1 MAAATHRVG
10 GGVKPMQE
18 RKQASLAEIWGKA
31 LQLLQERISGAAYRS
46 WLRSI
51 RPTRLQDN
59 ILTVTVPNQF
69 TKDLLE
75 ARYRNA
81 IEKVISEIIGEP
93 ISVQFCL
100 NAMQLGLPFGFAGE
114 NSGKAGGELPQEGSN
129 MDEKIQQSEETVA
142 NAQQNSE
149 VTANKPLE
157 KGIREHVL
165 SISTHCHSSESLD
178 NVITDFSSIPL
189 NPKYTFERFVVG
201 RSNSLSHAAAWSVA
215 HHPAEKYN
223 PLFIY
228 GGVGLGKTHLM
239 HAIGHKVREIYPH
252 LRVAY
257 VSGETFL
264 FHVVTA
270 IREDKTA
277 EFRRAYRSVDVW
289 LVDDVQFI
297 ASAERT
303 EVEFFHIFNELY
315 DTNRQIVICSDRPP
329 KELNLGEARLRSRFE
344 WGLITEITPPDLEH
358 RIAILQRKAQEENVN
373 LPEDVA
379 LFIAQSIQT
388 NIRVLEGALTRVI
401 AYASLIGKPIT
412 LEIAKESLRDYCDL
426 RQYSVELRHIFKVV
440 AEYFN
445 IAIDDLR
452 SAKRNRSLVQ
462 PRHIAMY
469 LARELTTESL
479 SDIGR
484 AFGKDHTSVLYAYEK
499 IREEIYTNQAV
510 ARLVD
515 ELKARVEHAAQLEA
529 LQQQRL

>member
-1 MAAATHRVG
+1 MLAQLFTAG
-10 GGVKPMQE
+10 GGVKRMQE
-18 RKQASLAEIWGKA
+18 RKQALLTEVWEKS
-31 LQLLQERISGAAYRS
+31 LQLLQERISGAAYKS

-51 RPTRLQDN
+51 RPTRLQGS

-75 ARYRNA
+75 ARYKNE
-81 IEKVISEIIGEP
+81 IEKAISEVVGE
-93 ISVQFCL
+93 SVSIQFCL
-100 NAMQLGLPFGFAGE
+100 STTQLGLPLNFSEE
-114 NSGKAGGELPQEGSN
+114 NSNNGVETPKQGESRME
-129 MDEKIQQSEETVA
+129 EKIQQNEEAVTKA
-142 NAQQNSE
+142 PQNPE
-149 VTANKPLE
+149 TTGGKPQE
-157 KGIREHVL
+157 KGIREHIL
-165 SISTHCHSSESLD
+165 SISTHCQSHELSDS
-178 NVITDFSSIPL
+178 IFTDFSSIPL

-358 RIAILQRKAQEENVN
+358 RIAILQRKAQEENVD

-412 LEIAKESLRDYCDL
+412 LEIAKEGLRDYCDL
-426 RQYSVELRHIFKVV
+426 RQYPIELRHIFKVV
-440 AEYFN
+440 AEHFN
-445 IAIDDLR
+445 ITIDDLR

-469 LARELTTESL
+469 LAREMTTESL

-499 IREEIYTNQAV
+499 IREEIYANQAI

-515 ELKARVEHAAQLEA
+515 ELKARVEHIAQLES

>member
-1 MAAATHRVG
+1 MEE
-10 GGVKPMQE
+10 E
-18 RKQASLAEIWGKA
+18 RGSLEEIWEKTIKM
-31 LQLLQERISGAAYRS
+31 LKNRISGAACKGCMR
-46 WLRSI
+46 LM
-51 RPTRLQDN
+51 RPARLQDN
-59 ILTVTVPNQF
+59 TLLVMVPNQF

-75 ARYRNA
+75 TRYKSA
-81 IEKVISEIIGEP
+81 IEEVVAEVLGMPIEI
-93 ISVQFCL
+93 QFCL
-100 NAMQLGLPFGFAGE
+100 KSTQLGLPLKFSDGGE
-114 NSGKAGGELPQEGSN
+114 EESGEKTQGEIKMEGKMEQIEEYGAEVSNDTKTPMHELSGKGLRGHILSVSIHSRP
-129 MDEKIQQSEETVA
+129 EE
-142 NAQQNSE
+142 
-149 VTANKPLE
+149 P
-157 KGIREHVL
+157 
-165 SISTHCHSSESLD
+165 
-178 NVITDFSSIPL
+178 FSDIPPEFSPIAL

-239 HAIGHKVREIYPH
+239 QAIGHKVGELYPN

-277 EFRRAYRSVDVW
+277 AFRRAYRSVDVW
-289 LVDDVQFI
+289 LVDDIQFI

-344 WGLITEITPPDLEH
+344 WGLITEISPPDLEH
-358 RIAILQRKAQEENVN
+358 RIAILQRKAQEENIN

-388 NIRVLEGALTRVI
+388 NIRALEGALTRVT
-401 AYASLIGKPIT
+401 AYASLVGKPIT
-412 LEIAKESLRDYCDL
+412 LEVVKEGLRDYCDR
-426 RQYSVELRHIFKVV
+426 RQYTIELRHIFKVV

-445 IAIDDLR
+445 IAIEDLK
-452 SAKRNRSLVQ
+452 STKRNKSLVQ

-479 SDIGR
+479 PDIGK
-484 AFGKDHTSVLYAYEK
+484 AFERDHTSVLYAYEK
-499 IREEIYTNQAV
+499 IREEIRSNQAI
-510 ARLVD
+510 AALVGD
-515 ELKARVEHAAQLEA
+515 LKSRVEHVAQIES
-529 LQQQRL
+529 LQQQKL

>member
-1 MAAATHRVG
+1 
-10 GGVKPMQE
+10 MQGRE
-18 RKQASLAEIWGKA
+18 QASLEEIWEKS
-31 LQLLQERISGAAYRS
+31 LKLLQERVSGAAYKSWMRS
-46 WLRSI
+46 M
-51 RPTRLQDN
+51 RPTRLQDS
-59 ILTVTVPNQF
+59 ILIITVPNQF

-75 ARYRNA
+75 SRYKDS
-81 IEKVISEIIGEP
+81 IEKAISEVIGRP
-93 ISVQFCL
+93 VSIQFCL
-100 NAMQLGLPFGFAGE
+100 GITQLELPLNFSGEDFGKKTEKLQREGMEMEEKNQQHEKTNDKTPQDFEAVVGRS
-114 NSGKAGGELPQEGSN
+114 SGKEL
-129 MDEKIQQSEETVA
+129 
-142 NAQQNSE
+142 
-149 VTANKPLE
+149 
-157 KGIREHVL
+157 REHVL
-165 SISTHCHSSESLD
+165 SISTHYHSNGSFD
-178 NVITDFSSIPL
+178 DIPTDFSSIPL

-239 HAIGHKVREIYPH
+239 HAIGHKVREIYPN

-277 EFRRAYRSVDVW
+277 EFRRTYRGVDVW
-289 LVDDVQFI
+289 LVDDIQFI

-358 RIAILQRKAQEENVN
+358 RIAILQRKAREENVN

-379 LFIAQSIQT
+379 LFMAQSIQT

-412 LEIAKESLRDYCDL
+412 LEIAREGLRDYCDL
-426 RQYSVELRHIFKVV
+426 RQYNIELRHILKVV
-440 AEYFN
+440 AEHFN
-445 IAIDDLR
+445 ITVEDLR

-469 LARELTTESL
+469 LAREMTTESL

-484 AFGKDHTSVLYAYEK
+484 AFGKDHTSVIYAYEK
-499 IREEIYTNQAV
+499 IREEIHTNQAA
-510 ARLVD
+510 ARLID
-515 ELKARVEHAAQLEA
+515 ELKARVEHTAQAES
-529 LQQQRL
+529 LQQQKL